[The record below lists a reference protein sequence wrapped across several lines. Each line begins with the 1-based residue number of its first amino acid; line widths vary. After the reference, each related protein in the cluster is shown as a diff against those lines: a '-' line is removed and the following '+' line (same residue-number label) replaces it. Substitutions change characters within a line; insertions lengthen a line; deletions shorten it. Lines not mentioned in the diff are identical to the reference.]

1 MTLEPRSQG
10 RPPRG
15 DGEVGR
21 ARLLE
26 KTREAMRNK
35 PKIDM
40 ERREIAQIAGVTP
53 ALVSYYFPDKW
64 QLFRAAAKPV
74 VDAYMSDVREV
85 LRTDATPAHKVRALV
100 RIFLVFNFE
109 QGYLLDF
116 YLERRDGGNQEDF
129 VHLND
134 VHAELIAFFGHLL
147 DKGLVRGSDPA
158 FIQSALWGLCKYVA
172 RQPPFDG
179 KGDGV
184 DVRHLL
190 HLRSDMICDLFLNGL
205 AMPSWR
211 PSLDLPDGKSAGP
224 VSPPPGPLA

>member
-1 MTLEPRSQG
+1 MTFEPRSQG
-10 RPPRG
+10 RPARG

-35 PKIDM
+35 PKVDM

-74 VDAYMSDVREV
+74 VDAYLSDVRKV
-85 LRTDATPAHKVRALV
+85 LRSEATHAHKVHLLV
-100 RIFLVFNFE
+100 RTFLVFNFE

-116 YLERRDGGNQEDF
+116 YLERRDGGTQEDF
-129 VHLND
+129 IHLNE
-134 VHAELIAFFGHLL
+134 VHAELVAFFGDLL
-147 DKGLVRGSDPA
+147 SKGLVRGSDPA

-172 RQPPFDG
+172 RQPPLDD

-205 AMPSWR
+205 ATPSWR
-211 PSLDLPDGKSAGP
+211 PGLDLSDGRSANP
-224 VSPPPGPLA
+224 VSGTPDHLG